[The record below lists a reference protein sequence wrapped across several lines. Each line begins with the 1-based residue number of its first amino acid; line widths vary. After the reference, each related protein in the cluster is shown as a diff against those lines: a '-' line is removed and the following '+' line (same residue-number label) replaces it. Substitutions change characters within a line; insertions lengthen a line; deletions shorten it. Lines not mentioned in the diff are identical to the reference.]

1 MQDLEIRSWAREEF
15 GWSSLGDERR
25 TARLVAMASGIAA
38 RPAGRVSEVFR
49 SGADRQGAYDFL
61 ESPHVKADAVVAGVT
76 GAGARRAAEYPFVF
90 VPLDGTSIN
99 VTDLAN
105 AKGFGS
111 VGSRERGA
119 LGLKAITALAVSP
132 AGVPLGVAALEWWA
146 RGPRPTR
153 SRLART
159 VDEKETKHW
168 FAAVDTVTRSFAA
181 SAEKTRAWFQ
191 VDREGDSQRFLEKL
205 ADTGHLFTVR
215 SQSDRR
221 LYVPGAVLRPTP
233 YTLENR
239 RRRYLRS
246 YLSRRE
252 PVTFELLEV
261 PARGGAPS
269 RLTCVSI
276 RAASVTLWL
285 RDKQRSD
292 NRTLAVNAVWVR
304 EHGGGPMHRSRSGQS
319 KSRQLDWLLLTNHPV
334 DTVEEVN
341 QVVFGY
347 TQRWRIEDFHRAWK
361 RGGCNVEDTQL
372 RARDHVIKWATILA
386 AVAVR
391 AERLKHLAREK
402 PTAPATELLS
412 ELEIRALKLLKSQQK
427 KKNEIIPDGVPDL
440 ETATRWIADLGGYTG
455 KSSGGPPGT
464 VTISRGLQD
473 LRVAV
478 QLLAALAPTGKKR

>member
-25 TARLVAMASGIAA
+25 TARLVAMAKGVAA

-49 SGADRQGAYDFL
+49 SGAERQGAYDFL
-61 ESPHVKADAVVAGVT
+61 ESQHVPATAVVAAVT
-76 GAGARRAAEYPFVF
+76 GAGARRAAEFPFVF

-119 LGLKAITALAVSP
+119 RGLKAISALAVSP
-132 AGVPLGVAALEWWA
+132 AGVPLGVAALQWWA
-146 RGPRPTR
+146 RGPRATR
-153 SRLART
+153 SRRARS

-168 FAAVDTVTRSFAA
+168 FAAVDTVTASFAD
-181 SAEKTRAWFQ
+181 SAEKPRAWFQ

-221 LYVPGAVLRPTP
+221 LYVPGAVLRPTR

-239 RRRYLRS
+239 KRRYLRP
-246 YLSRRE
+246 YLSRRA
-252 PVTFELLEV
+252 PLAFEVLEV
-261 PARGGAPS
+261 PARGGAPA
-269 RLTCVSI
+269 RLASVSI
-276 RAASVTLWL
+276 RAASVVLWL
-285 RDKQRSD
+285 HDKQRSD
-292 NRTLAVNAVWVR
+292 NRTLALNVVWVR
-304 EHGGGPMHRSRSGQS
+304 EYGGGPMQRSRSGQS

-334 DTVEEVN
+334 DTVKDVH

-386 AVAVR
+386 AVAIR

-402 PTAPATELLS
+402 PRAPATEVLS
-412 ELEIRALKLLKSQQK
+412 GLELRALKLLKSQQK
-427 KKNEIIPDGVPDL
+427 KKNEVIAEGVPDL
-440 ETATRWIADLGGYTG
+440 ETATRWIAELGGYTG

-473 LRVAV
+473 LLIAA
-478 QLLAALAPTGKKR
+478 QLLAALASEKKR